1 MLPHEVERH
10 LPHGCGGYASRF
22 ICGVA
27 FKLKAIVKG
36 PFLSILCSCGGPR
49 PDIVLGVPLSHAPAR
64 HPHVSTFFTTTPS
77 ARRNRLAIVAH
88 ETRPTKLSLGQPVL
102 PPRVLRTDNSGVV
115 LCSPESRS
123 LESDYELYQHATDSI
138 DYARCAFGASG
149 P

>member
-49 PDIVLGVPLSHAPAR
+49 PDMFSVYRSRTPREAPTRFNLFHNDA
-64 HPHVSTFFTTTPS
+64 FW
-77 ARRNRLAIVAH
+77 RRNRLAIVAH
-88 ETRPTKLSLGQPVL
+88 ETRPTKVSLGQPVL
-102 PPRVLRTDNSGVV
+102 PPRV
-115 LCSPESRS
+115 
-123 LESDYELYQHATDSI
+123 
-138 DYARCAFGASG
+138 
-149 P
+149 